1 MGINMRDKMKKI
13 WTILLA
19 AIVLNLVGVELFA
32 QSFINNGTYNAT
44 CGGVIKLKSTN
55 ATITGTAN
63 LGQSAANSIPGVVDW
78 ASTAANQVVQP
89 YYYQR
94 LVVSGGSKV
103 MQDGI
108 RVIGEACAT
117 LWQDTLS
124 FHLSFLLN
132 CFIAKLW
139 NWYILLCCNR
149 WFTEYL
155 SYNRSILYY

>member
-1 MGINMRDKMKKI
+1 MRNKMKQL
-13 WTILLA
+13 WTILLS
-19 AIVLNLVGVELFA
+19 AIVLSLAGAELFA
-32 QSFINNGTYNAT
+32 QSFINNGNYNAT

-63 LGQSAANSIPGVVDW
+63 LGQNAATAIPGVVDW

-108 RVIGEACAT
+108 RVIGEACPT
-117 LWQDTLS
+117 PLEVM
-124 FHLSFLLN
+124 LSFL
-132 CFIAKLW
+132 I
-139 NWYILLCCNR
+139 I
-149 WFTEYL
+149 
-155 SYNRSILYY
+155 RSILLPHL